1 MSAKNG
7 DTVKVHYTGK
17 LSSGEVF
24 DSSEGRDPIQFAI
37 GGGQVIPG
45 FEQGIEGMQIGD
57 KKTVEISVDQA
68 YGEYRD
74 ELIFPIGKDKLPA
87 EINPEVGMQLTMNN
101 PQGQVFPVTVKE
113 ITDDTIMLDANHKL
127 AGKDLIFDLELV
139 EIV

>member
-57 KKTVEISVDQA
+57 KKTVEIPVDQA